1 MPMDAR
7 KKFGNNGEERAA
19 AFLVQNGF
27 IFVEAQCRTPFG
39 EIDLVCEDRGVW
51 VFVEV
56 KTRRNAR
63 YGAPESAITRAKF
76 RHMAACAE
84 AYAFAAGKHAKP
96 WRLDVVAVEW
106 PQGTMPT
113 FRHYRGID
121 GPASF

>member
-1 MPMDAR
+1 MDHR
-7 KKFGNNGEERAA
+7 RHFGNSGEERAA
-19 AFLVQNGF
+19 AFLAQQGF
-27 IFVEAQCRTPFG
+27 VLVEAQCRTPFG

-84 AYAFAAGKHAKP
+84 AYAFAAGMQAKS

-106 PQGTMPT
+106 SRGTTPV